1 MKTSGVPNR
10 TNESTKKWYPFQ
22 LIFTQKQKTMINTD
36 QTLEK
41 LQQLKL
47 FGMAQAYETTLT
59 LPSHELPTSHEL
71 MARLV
76 EAEQLNRIQQRTQ
89 MYLKLSGL
97 RYDALLEQI
106 KCSSERNLT
115 RDQILALAD
124 CTFIQ
129 RAENILI
136 TGSTGCGKS
145 YLACAF
151 GRQACT
157 LGYKTLY
164 LGMNR
169 FTEKLALSKL
179 DGSYIKLLNQIE
191 KIPLIILDDFGLVP
205 LENHARTALLQLL
218 EDRYGKR
225 STIITSQ
232 LPVAKWYQYINE
244 PTLADAI
251 MDRLSGSAHRF
262 ELKGESLRRKKTE
275 KN

>member
-1 MKTSGVPNR
+1 
-10 TNESTKKWYPFQ
+10 
-22 LIFTQKQKTMINTD
+22 MINTN

-47 FGMAQAYETTLT
+47 FGMAHAYETTLA
-59 LPSHELPTSHEL
+59 LPAHDLPTAHEL

-76 EAEQLNRIQQRTQ
+76 ESEQLSRTHQRTQ
-89 MYLKLSGL
+89 MYLKLSNL
-97 RYDALLEQI
+97 RYDAVLEQVQ
-106 KCSSERNLT
+106 CSPMRNIT

-124 CTFIQ
+124 CTYLQ

-136 TGSTGCGKS
+136 TGPTGCGKS

-157 LGYKTLY
+157 LGYKVIY

-169 FTEKLALSKL
+169 FAEKLALSKIE
-179 DGSYIKLLNQIE
+179 GSYIKLLNHIE
-191 KIPLIILDDFGLVP
+191 KIPLIIIDDFGLVP
-205 LENHARTALLQLL
+205 LESQSRLALLQLL

-232 LPVAKWYQYINE
+232 LPVSKWHQYINE

-262 ELKGESLRRKKTE
+262 ELKGESMRRKTLE
-275 KN
+275 KK

>member
-1 MKTSGVPNR
+1 
-10 TNESTKKWYPFQ
+10 
-22 LIFTQKQKTMINTD
+22 MINTE
-36 QTLEK
+36 QTLEH

-47 FGMAQAYETTLT
+47 TGMAQTYGTILT
-59 LPSHELPTSHEL
+59 MPLHDLPTLHEL

-76 EAEQLNRIQQRTQ
+76 EAELHSRTHQRTQ
-89 MYLKLSGL
+89 MYLKLSNL
-97 RYDALLEQI
+97 RYDAVLEQI
-106 KCSSERNLT
+106 QCSPERNLT
-115 RDQILALAD
+115 RDQILSLAD
-124 CTFIQ
+124 CSFIQ

-169 FTEKLALSKL
+169 FTEKLSLAKL
-179 DGSYIKLLNQIE
+179 DGSYIKLLNHIE
-191 KIPLIILDDFGLVP
+191 KIPLVIIDDFGLTP
-205 LENHARTALLQLL
+205 LENQARIALLQLL

-232 LPVAKWYQYINE
+232 LPVSKWHQYINE

-262 ELKGESLRRKKTE
+262 ELKGESLRKKKSE
-275 KN
+275 KK

>member
-1 MKTSGVPNR
+1 
-10 TNESTKKWYPFQ
+10 
-22 LIFTQKQKTMINTD
+22 MINTD
-36 QTLEK
+36 QTIEQLK
-41 LQQLKL
+41 QLKL
-47 FGMAQAYETTLT
+47 LGMAQAYGTTLT
-59 LPSHELPTSHEL
+59 LPSHELPTAHEL
-71 MARLV
+71 MAVLV
-76 EAEQLNRIQQRTQ
+76 EAEQQNRTQQRTQ
-89 MYLKLSGL
+89 LFLKLSGL
-97 RYDALLEQI
+97 RYDAVLEQI
-106 KCSSERNLT
+106 KCSPERNIT

-145 YLACAF
+145 FLACAF

-157 LGYKTLY
+157 LGYKALY

-169 FTEKLALSKL
+169 FTEKLSLSKL
-179 DGSYIKLLNQIE
+179 DGSYIKLLNHIE
-191 KIPLIILDDFGLVP
+191 KMPLIIIDDFGLIP
-205 LENHARTALLQLL
+205 LENQARTALLQVL

-232 LPVAKWYQYINE
+232 LPVNKWYQYINE

-262 ELKGESLRRKKTE
+262 ELKGESLRKKKIE

>member
-1 MKTSGVPNR
+1 
-10 TNESTKKWYPFQ
+10 
-22 LIFTQKQKTMINTD
+22 MINTD

-47 FGMAQAYETTLT
+47 FGMAQAYETTLA

-76 EAEQLNRIQQRTQ
+76 EAEQFSRTYQRTQ
-89 MYLKLSGL
+89 MYLKLSNL
-97 RYDALLEQI
+97 RYDAVLEQVQ
-106 KCSSERNLT
+106 CSPVRNIT
-115 RDQILALAD
+115 RDQIIALAD
-124 CTFIQ
+124 CTFLQ

-136 TGSTGCGKS
+136 TGPTGCGKS

-169 FTEKLALSKL
+169 FAEKLALSKIE
-179 DGSYIKLLNQIE
+179 GSYIKLLNHIE
-191 KIPLIILDDFGLVP
+191 KLPLIIIDDFGLTP
-205 LENHARTALLQLL
+205 LESQVRIALLQVL

-232 LPVAKWYQYINE
+232 LPVNKWHQYINE

-262 ELKGESLRRKKTE
+262 ELKGESLRKKTLE
-275 KN
+275 KK

>member
-1 MKTSGVPNR
+1 
-10 TNESTKKWYPFQ
+10 
-22 LIFTQKQKTMINTD
+22 MINAD
-36 QTLEK
+36 QTLERM
-41 LQQLKL
+41 QQLKL
-47 FGMAQAYETTLT
+47 LGMAQAYATTIT
-59 LPSHELPTSHEL
+59 LPVHELPTAHEL

-76 EAEQLNRIQQRTQ
+76 EAEQINRTYQRTQ
-89 MYLKLSGL
+89 LYLKLSGL
-97 RYDALLEQI
+97 RYDALLEQVQ
-106 KCSSERNLT
+106 CSSERNIT
-115 RDQILALAD
+115 RDQILTLSD
-124 CTFIQ
+124 CMFIS

-157 LGYKTLY
+157 LGHKVFY

-169 FTEKLALSKL
+169 FAEKIAQAKL
-179 DGSYIKLLNQIE
+179 EGGYIRLLNQIE
-191 KIPLIILDDFGLVP
+191 KTPLIIIDDFGLTP
-205 LENHARTALLQLL
+205 LDNHVRLALLQIL

-232 LPVAKWYQYINE
+232 LPVNKWHQFINE

-262 ELKGESLRRKKTE
+262 ELKGESMRKK
-275 KN
+275 KISVK

>member
-1 MKTSGVPNR
+1 
-10 TNESTKKWYPFQ
+10 
-22 LIFTQKQKTMINTD
+22 MINTD

-47 FGMAQAYETTLT
+47 YGMAQAYETTLV
-59 LPSHELPTSHEL
+59 LPSHELPTANEL

-76 EAEQLNRIQQRTQ
+76 EAEQLSRIQQRTQ

-97 RYDALLEQI
+97 RYDALLEQV
-106 KCSSERNLT
+106 KCSPERNLT
-115 RDQILALAD
+115 RDQLLALAD
-124 CTFIQ
+124 CTFIP

-262 ELKGESLRRKKTE
+262 ELKGESLRKKKIE
-275 KN
+275 KK

>member
-1 MKTSGVPNR
+1 
-10 TNESTKKWYPFQ
+10 
-22 LIFTQKQKTMINTD
+22 MINTD

-47 FGMAQAYETTLT
+47 FGMAQAYETTLA
-59 LPSHELPTSHEL
+59 LPIHELPTAHEL

-76 EAEQLNRIQQRTQ
+76 EAEQLNRTHQRTQ
-89 MYLKLSGL
+89 MYLKLSNL
-97 RYDALLEQI
+97 RYDAVLEQVQ
-106 KCSSERNLT
+106 CTPVRNIT
-115 RDQILALAD
+115 RDQIIALAD
-124 CTFIQ
+124 CTFLQ

-136 TGSTGCGKS
+136 TGPTGCGKS

-169 FTEKLALSKL
+169 FAEKLALSKIE
-179 DGSYIKLLNQIE
+179 GSYIKLLNHIE
-191 KIPLIILDDFGLVP
+191 KLPLIIIDDFGLTP
-205 LENHARTALLQLL
+205 LENQVRISLLQVL

-232 LPVAKWYQYINE
+232 LPVNKWHQYINE
-244 PTLADAI
+244 PILADAI

-262 ELKGESLRRKKTE
+262 ELKGESLRKKILE
-275 KN
+275 KK

>member
-1 MKTSGVPNR
+1 
-10 TNESTKKWYPFQ
+10 
-22 LIFTQKQKTMINTD
+22 MINTD
-36 QTLEK
+36 QTIEQ

-47 FGMAQAYETTLT
+47 YGMAQAYSTTLT
-59 LPSHELPTSHEL
+59 LPIHELPTAHEL
-71 MARLV
+71 MALLV
-76 EAEQLNRIQQRTQ
+76 EAEQHSRTHQRTQ
-89 MYLKLSGL
+89 LYLKLSNL
-97 RYDALLEQI
+97 RYDAVLEQI
-106 KCSSERNLT
+106 KCSPERNLM
-115 RDQILALAD
+115 RDQVIALAD

-169 FTEKLALSKL
+169 FTEKLSLSKL
-179 DGSYIKLLNQIE
+179 EGSYIKLLNHIE
-191 KIPLIILDDFGLVP
+191 KMPLIIIDDFGLIP
-205 LENHARTALLQLL
+205 LENQARTALLQVL

-232 LPVAKWYQYINE
+232 LPVNKWHQYINE

-262 ELKGESLRRKKTE
+262 ELKGESLRKKKIE
-275 KN
+275 KK

>member
-1 MKTSGVPNR
+1 
-10 TNESTKKWYPFQ
+10 
-22 LIFTQKQKTMINTD
+22 MINTE
-36 QTLEK
+36 QTLEH

-47 FGMAQAYETTLT
+47 AGMAQTYGTILT
-59 LPSHELPTSHEL
+59 MPSHELPTLNEL

-76 EAEQLNRIQQRTQ
+76 DAEMHSRTHHRTQ
-89 MYLKLSGL
+89 MYLKFSNL
-97 RYDALLEQI
+97 RYDAVLEQI
-106 KCSSERNLT
+106 HCSPERNLT
-115 RDQILALAD
+115 RDQILSLAD
-124 CTFIQ
+124 CSFIQ

-169 FTEKLALSKL
+169 FSEKLTLAKL
-179 DGSYIKLLNQIE
+179 DGSYIKLLNNIE
-191 KIPLIILDDFGLVP
+191 KIPLVIIDDFGLTP
-205 LENHARTALLQLL
+205 LENQARIALLQIL
-218 EDRYGKR
+218 EDRYGRR

-232 LPVAKWYQYINE
+232 LPVSKWHQYINE

-262 ELKGESLRRKKTE
+262 ELKGESLRKKKSE
-275 KN
+275 KK

>member
-1 MKTSGVPNR
+1 
-10 TNESTKKWYPFQ
+10 
-22 LIFTQKQKTMINTD
+22 MINTD

-47 FGMAQAYETTLT
+47 LGMAQAYETMLT
-59 LPSHELPTSHEL
+59 LPAHGLPTIHEL
-71 MARLV
+71 MARLA
-76 EAEQLNRIQQRTQ
+76 EAEQLSRTQQRTQ
-89 MYLKLSGL
+89 LYLKLSNL
-97 RYDALLEQI
+97 RYDAVLEQVQ
-106 KCSSERNLT
+106 CSPQRNLT
-115 RDQILALAD
+115 RDQVLSLAD
-124 CTFIQ
+124 CTFLQ

-136 TGSTGCGKS
+136 TGPTGCGKS

-169 FTEKLALSKL
+169 FAEKLALAKIE
-179 DGSYIKLLNQIE
+179 GSYIKLLNHIE
-191 KIPLIILDDFGLVP
+191 KQPLIIIDDFGLTPMDNQVRI
-205 LENHARTALLQLL
+205 AFLQVL
-218 EDRYGKR
+218 EDRYV
-225 STIITSQ
+225 ITSQ
-232 LPVAKWYQYINE
+232 LPVSKWHQYINE

-262 ELKGESLRRKKTE
+262 EIKGESLRRKSIE

>member
-1 MKTSGVPNR
+1 MV
-10 TNESTKKWYPFQ
+10 
-22 LIFTQKQKTMINTD
+22 NTD
-36 QTLEK
+36 QTMEQLV
-41 LQQLKL
+41 QLKL
-47 FGMAQAYETTLT
+47 HGMAQAYGTTLT
-59 LPSHELPTSHEL
+59 LPSHELPTTHEL
-71 MARLV
+71 MAILT
-76 EAEQLNRIQQRTQ
+76 EAELYSRTHQRTQ

-97 RYDALLEQI
+97 RYDAVLENIQ
-106 KCSSERNLT
+106 CSPSRNLSRNEVT
-115 RDQILALAD
+115 ALAD
-124 CTFIQ
+124 CAYIQ

-136 TGSTGCGKS
+136 TGATGCGKS

-157 LGYKTLY
+157 LGHKVLY

-169 FTEKLALSKL
+169 FAEKLALSKL

-191 KIPLIILDDFGLVP
+191 KIPLVILDDFGLTP
-205 LENHARTALLQLL
+205 LESQTRIALLQLL

-232 LPVAKWYQYINE
+232 LPVSKWHQYINE

-262 ELKGESLRRKKTE
+262 ELKGESLRKKTNE
-275 KN
+275 KK

>member
-1 MKTSGVPNR
+1 
-10 TNESTKKWYPFQ
+10 
-22 LIFTQKQKTMINTD
+22 MINAD
-36 QTLEK
+36 QTLERM
-41 LQQLKL
+41 QQLKL
-47 FGMAQAYETTLT
+47 LGMAQAYATTIT
-59 LPSHELPTSHEL
+59 LPVHELPTAHEL

-76 EAEQLNRIQQRTQ
+76 EAEQINRTYQRTQ
-89 MYLKLSGL
+89 LYLKLSGL
-97 RYDALLEQI
+97 RYDALLEQVQR
-106 KCSSERNLT
+106 SSERNIT
-115 RDQILALAD
+115 RDQILTLSD
-124 CTFIQ
+124 CMFIS

-157 LGYKTLY
+157 LGHKVFY

-169 FTEKLALSKL
+169 FAEKIAQAKL
-179 DGSYIKLLNQIE
+179 EGSYIRLLNQIE
-191 KIPLIILDDFGLVP
+191 KTPLIIIDDFGLTP
-205 LENHARTALLQLL
+205 LDNHVRLALLQVL

-232 LPVAKWYQYINE
+232 LPVNKWHQFINE

-262 ELKGESLRRKKTE
+262 ELKGESMRKK
-275 KN
+275 KISVK

>member
-1 MKTSGVPNR
+1 
-10 TNESTKKWYPFQ
+10 
-22 LIFTQKQKTMINTD
+22 MINTD
-36 QTLEK
+36 QTLEQLK
-41 LQQLKL
+41 QLKL
-47 FGMAQAYETTLT
+47 IGMAQAYGTTLA
-59 LPSHELPTSHEL
+59 LPSHELPTAHEL

-76 EAEQLNRIQQRTQ
+76 EAEQLSRTQQRTQ
-89 MYLKLSGL
+89 MYLKLSNL
-97 RYDALLEQI
+97 RYDAVLEQVQ
-106 KCSSERNLT
+106 CSPARNIT

-124 CTFIQ
+124 CTFLQ

-136 TGSTGCGKS
+136 TGPTGCGKS

-157 LGYKTLY
+157 MGYKSMY

-169 FTEKLALSKL
+169 FTEKIALAKL
-179 DGSYIKLLNQIE
+179 DGSYIKLLNHIE
-191 KIPLIILDDFGLVP
+191 KIPLIIIDDFGLTP
-205 LENHARTALLQLL
+205 LENQVRIALLQLL

-232 LPVAKWYQYINE
+232 LPVSKWYQYINE

-262 ELKGESLRRKKTE
+262 ELKGESMRKKTLE
-275 KN
+275 KK

>member
-1 MKTSGVPNR
+1 
-10 TNESTKKWYPFQ
+10 
-22 LIFTQKQKTMINTD
+22 MINTD

-47 FGMAQAYETTLT
+47 LGMAQAYETMLT
-59 LPSHELPTSHEL
+59 LPAHELPTIHEL
-71 MARLV
+71 LARLA
-76 EAEQLNRIQQRTQ
+76 EAEQLSRTQQRTQ
-89 MYLKLSGL
+89 LYLKLSNL
-97 RYDALLEQI
+97 RYDAVLEQVQ
-106 KCSSERNLT
+106 CSPQRNLT
-115 RDQILALAD
+115 RDQVLSLAD
-124 CTFIQ
+124 CTFLQ

-136 TGSTGCGKS
+136 TGPTGCGKS

-169 FTEKLALSKL
+169 FAEKLALAKIE
-179 DGSYIKLLNQIE
+179 GSYIKLLNQIE
-191 KIPLIILDDFGLVP
+191 KQPLIIIDDFGLTPMDNQVRI
-205 LENHARTALLQLL
+205 AFLQVL

-232 LPVAKWYQYINE
+232 LPVSKWHQYINE

-262 ELKGESLRRKKTE
+262 EIKGESLRRKSLE

>member
-1 MKTSGVPNR
+1 
-10 TNESTKKWYPFQ
+10 
-22 LIFTQKQKTMINTD
+22 MINTD

-47 FGMAQAYETTLT
+47 FGMAQAYETTLV
-59 LPSHELPTSHEL
+59 LPSHELPTANEL

-76 EAEQLNRIQQRTQ
+76 EAEQLSRIQQRTQ

-106 KCSSERNLT
+106 KCSPERNLT

-124 CTFIQ
+124 CTFIP

-262 ELKGESLRRKKTE
+262 ELKGESLRKKKIE
-275 KN
+275 KK